1 MRLDKFLAECGF
13 GTRTEVKKL
22 IKSGCVEVKGD
33 EKVRP
38 ETHID
43 ENSSEIFVNG
53 KKADYRKFVY
63 LILNKPSGFISAT
76 WDKKLPTVIDLV
88 PEEYIHFD
96 VSPVGRLDIDT
107 EGLLLLTNDGDLNHR
122 LLSPKNHVPKTYI
135 AKLLNPV
142 KNEDIET
149 FKKGMDLGD
158 FETLPSTLEIISQ
171 NEPYT
176 AKVTICEGKFHQVK
190 RMFEK
195 VNNKV
200 LYLKR
205 IKMKN
210 LILDENLDLGKVRE
224 LTNEELEDLLK
235 W

>member
-63 LILNKPSGFISAT
+63 LMLNKPSGFISAT

-135 AKLLNPV
+135 AKLLDPV

-235 W
+235 

>member
-235 W
+235 